1 MELKLDLEFYK
12 EKVVKYL
19 NRKQVWS
26 HGFLRYNLFKKMIKH
41 ITKLN
46 NNYELRVLFLYLVAE
61 GIFLKKKTNVRSYLY
76 YYVNPTT
83 PKIIPKNTTITFD

>member
-19 NRKQVWS
+19 NRKMVWT

-46 NNYELRVLFLYLVAE
+46 NNYELRVLFLYLVEE
-61 GIFLKKKTNVRSYLY
+61 GVFLKKKTNVRSYLY
-76 YYVNPTT
+76 YFVNPST
-83 PKIIPKNTTITFD
+83 PKITPRNTTITFD